1 MLKTNLQIIPHIY
14 YYYLVKEGRLPID
27 NIFDINGS
35 T

>member
-14 YYYLVKEGRLPID
+14 YYLVKQGRLPID